1 MIHEFLGLHRALK
14 SGLEAPCAA
23 ANRSNTLAY
32 YTRVLSK
39 DESFPSF
46 EELARLI
53 HDTHPDYRLTIESGE
68 EEDWESL
75 LLSSIDEVEV
85 AVIERNPVFDGSTG
99 QDEIADFLEEIQD
112 CKPESG
118 VAWLTDY
125 LAEVKT
131 VYAFQHLQGAEMEDG
146 GNVLHALRS
155 ALWERGDAII
165 QADGE
170 GFTNEDGYH
179 IVWQFSD
186 SVSGPWNMGVY
197 KDDLWYHFKMDLG
210 DPDHRAAFLE
220 GEVPDD
226 LSAIPIA
233 GSRA

>member
-1 MIHEFLGLHRALK
+1 MG
-14 SGLEAPCAA
+14 
-23 ANRSNTLAY
+23 Y

-39 DESFPSF
+39 DDEFPTLD
-46 EELARLI
+46 ELAQSIRAE
-53 HDTHPDYRLTIESGE
+53 HPDYKLTLEDGTE
-68 EEDWESL
+68 EEWESL
-75 LLSSIDEVEV
+75 LLSGNDGVEV
-85 AVIERNPVFDGSTG
+85 AVIERNPVADGSVG
-99 QDEIADFLEEIQD
+99 QDEVAEFIEDTLD

-118 VAWLTDY
+118 VQWLAEY

-131 VYAFQHLQGAEMEDG
+131 VYAFQHLQGAETEG
-146 GNVLHALRS
+146 GSNVLHALRS
-155 ALWERGDAII
+155 AIWERGDAII

-197 KDDLWYHFKMDLG
+197 KDNLWHHFKMDLG
-210 DPDHRAAFLE
+210 DPDHRAAFFE

-226 LSAIPIA
+226 LTAVQVA
-233 GSRA
+233 GPQD

>member
-1 MIHEFLGLHRALK
+1 M
-14 SGLEAPCAA
+14 P
-23 ANRSNTLAY
+23 Y

-39 DESFPSF
+39 DEEFPAF
-46 EELARLI
+46 EELAELI
-53 HDTHPDYRLTIESGE
+53 RAEHPDYKLTIEEGSE
-68 EEDWESL
+68 EEWETL
-75 LLSSIDEVEV
+75 LLSSTDDVEV
-85 AVIERNPVFDGSTG
+85 ALLERMPINNGSLG
-99 QDEIADFLEEIQD
+99 QDAVADFIEDLRE

-118 VAWLTDY
+118 VQWLEDY

-131 VYAFQHLQGAEMEDG
+131 IYAFQHLQGAEMVDG
-146 GNVLHALRS
+146 GNALHALRS

-186 SVSGPWNMGVY
+186 SVSGPWNMGV
-197 KDDLWYHFKMDLG
+197 LQESTWLHFTMDLG

-226 LSAIPIA
+226 LSSIRA
-233 GSRA
+233 SRRQE